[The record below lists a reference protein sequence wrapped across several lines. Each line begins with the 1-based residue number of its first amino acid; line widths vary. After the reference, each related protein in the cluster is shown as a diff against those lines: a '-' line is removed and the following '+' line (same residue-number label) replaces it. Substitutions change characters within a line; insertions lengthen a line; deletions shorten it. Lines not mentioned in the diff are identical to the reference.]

1 MNGENQGDTVLI
13 LAKLFVALCLFIFV
27 VVLGEDTFR
36 SMFIEPT
43 YSKEELLAKMEER
56 KRLRNQ
62 DRLENLGL
70 VENGIHVNTGL
81 MDDDNLEVVIQSCLS
96 CHSAKLITQNQA
108 TREGWQDMIRWMQET
123 QGLGDC
129 LLYTSP
135 SPRDLST
142 SRMPS
147 SA

>member
-1 MNGENQGDTVLI
+1 MNGENQGDTVLM

-43 YSKEELLAKMEER
+43 YSEEELLAKMEER

-62 DRLENLGL
+62 DRLENWDL

-81 MDDDNLEVVIQSCLS
+81 
-96 CHSAKLITQNQA
+96 
-108 TREGWQDMIRWMQET
+108 
-123 QGLGDC
+123 C

-135 SPRDLST
+135 SPRDKRQ